1 MVIPEDEKT
10 ETQKLEEEIAELVT
24 KIKNT
29 EYDLTHMFKG
39 NDIIEQKLD
48 NTKKLLHEKQTRLGE
63 LDPSQR
69 VKLEKVEK
77 QIEEPEKTPI
87 SVNQEKLLQDLIE
100 EEFM

>member
-48 NTKKLLHEKQTRLGE
+48 NTKKLLQEKQTRLGE
-63 LDPSQR
+63 LDPSQK
-69 VKLEKVEK
+69 VKLKKVEK

-87 SVNQEKLLQDLIE
+87 SVNQEKLLQNLIE

>member
-10 ETQKLEEEIAELVT
+10 ETQKLEEDIAELIT

-29 EYDLTHMFKG
+29 EYDLAHMFKG

-63 LDPSQR
+63 LDPSQKI
-69 VKLEKVEK
+69 KLDKIEK
-77 QIEEPEKTPI
+77 QIEEPEKTSI
-87 SVNQEKLLQDLIE
+87 SVNQEKLLKDLIE